1 MHGGDLRGIHEALVV
16 IRQQLTSVAEG
27 DCRTDENKPPRK
39 IPSDIE
45 LIHRL
50 EVFMRNNT
58 DADIDA
64 DDRISPE
71 RKLFLKSLRAA
82 HQEEEKAVP
91 PLKSPEDLYE
101 APTDSPSKPA
111 IEPKCA
117 NKPPIRQILKRVPG
131 SRRLIWREDE
141 LNMSQC
147 NFTGKLTY
155 R

>member
-1 MHGGDLRGIHEALVV
+1 MHEGDLRGIHEALAV
-16 IRQQLTSVAEG
+16 IRQQLASVTGG

-50 EVFMRNNT
+50 KVFMRNNT

-71 RKLFLKSLRAA
+71 TKLLLKSLRAA
-82 HQEEEKAVP
+82 DEEEQKAVP
-91 PLKSPEDLYE
+91 SLKSPDDLYDT
-101 APTDSPSKPA
+101 PTYPPSRPA

-131 SRRLIWREDE
+131 SPRLIWREDE
-141 LNMSQC
+141 LKMSQC
-147 NFTGKLTY
+147 NFTGKLIY